1 MRVPEDQSA
10 SIIDKGSA
18 PSGSDHGA
26 EKPVASTH
34 VSAANDCGDDLL
46 SGRMLQLA
54 RVVAVLITAVVGIAS
69 FVLSFASLSDLAE
82 RSGYPHELAPL
93 WPLIV
98 DLTIVLA
105 TAAVVVLGPSGA
117 KQRKD
122 RRFFWQVL
130 AVAALVSISCN
141 GLHGFLPKNAALS
154 PWLAAAI
161 ATVAPVSLLATAH
174 GAAIL
179 SRVKTQTDNATT
191 LLNIANAATRESITA
206 ATGIHKPDVARRN
219 GEVPRLHS
227 AVERQVDRAAL
238 AMLDRSATSGTDWTD
253 VAETL
258 VRDGVTTK
266 TAAETTEVLRLWEMH
281 TPHNTIARRLGLHR
295 DTVAKI
301 IDSAEDLLSGTKIRA

>member
-1 MRVPEDQSA
+1 MTMIDEQSH
-10 SIIDKGSA
+10 SVTRNGSG
-18 PSGSDHGA
+18 PDHDVQ
-26 EKPVASTH
+26 KPVATTH
-34 VSAANDCGDDLL
+34 VNDVSSSDDELL
-46 SGRMLQLA
+46 SGRMLQSA
-54 RVVAVLITAVVGIAS
+54 RVVAVLITALVGIAS

-82 RSGYPHELAPL
+82 RSGYPHKLAPL

-98 DLTIVLA
+98 DLAIVLA

-130 AVAALVSISCN
+130 AAAALVSISCN
-141 GLHGFLPKNAALS
+141 GLHGFLPKDAPLS

-179 SRVKTQTDNATT
+179 SRVKTQTASATT
-191 LLNIANAATRESITA
+191 ILDTAKTATAEPTSA
-206 ATGIHKPDVARRN
+206 ATGIQTARSAHRN
-219 GEVPRLHS
+219 GNVPRLHG
-227 AVERQVDRAAL
+227 ALPHADRAVL
-238 AMLDRSATSGTDWTD
+238 AMVDESATSSTDWTD

-266 TAAETTEVLRLWEMH
+266 TAAKTTEVLRLWEMR

>member
-1 MRVPEDQSA
+1 M
-10 SIIDKGSA
+10 
-18 PSGSDHGA
+18 
-26 EKPVASTH
+26 
-34 VSAANDCGDDLL
+34 
-46 SGRMLQLA
+46 
-54 RVVAVLITAVVGIAS
+54 AS

-82 RSGYPHELAPL
+82 RSGYPHTLAPL

-105 TAAVVVLGPSGA
+105 TAAVVVLGPSGV
-117 KQRKD
+117 KQRKS

-130 AVAALVSISCN
+130 GAAALVSISCN
-141 GLHGFLPKNAALS
+141 GLHGFLPKDAALS

-191 LLNIANAATRESITA
+191 RLDMAKTTSEYASA
-206 ATGIHKPDVARRN
+206 ATGMQAPRMARRN

-227 AVERQVDRAAL
+227 AERHVDRAAL
-238 AMLDRSATSGTDWTD
+238 AMIDGLTTSGTDWTD